1 MSGYTPVFDSVFQ
14 GTLCGRWPDTGVW
27 LCLLALADKHGN
39 IDSTIPYISA
49 VTGIPTQILAECIER
64 FMAPDPL
71 SRTQTDDGRRLVPID
86 PDRNW
91 GWVVV
96 NHGKYREKARK
107 QMQQIAATESGRDA
121 ERKRIERE
129 KRKKSSD
136 VQSCPAMSGADRL
149 SDSDTNKD
157 KEAAAAPPVDGLDL
171 EAWNRWESYRREI
184 RKPIKPASVL
194 AAQRKLA
201 GFGTSQHA
209 TVENSIAEG
218 YTGLFPPKDVQKPK
232 QRGVVV

>member
-1 MSGYTPVFDSVFQ
+1 MSGYTPLFSSLTT
-14 GTLCGRWPDTGVW
+14 GTLCGRWPDIGLWPIV
-27 LCLLALADKHGN
+27 LSLSDKNG
-39 IDSTIPYISA
+39 IVDVTPAYIA
-49 VTGIPTQILAECIER
+49 GVTGLPVQEVVACMKR
-64 FMAPDPL
+64 FCEPDQY
-71 SRTQTDDGRRLVPID
+71 SRSATDGGARLVLLD
-86 PDRNW
+86 DHRDW
-91 GWVVV
+91 GWRIV

-107 QMQQIAATESGRDA
+107 AAYDS
-121 ERKRIERE
+121 ERT
-129 KRKKSSD
+129 
-136 VQSCPAMSGADRL
+136 ASGADAARKQRERQQSRDVPRCPDESRAIPL

-218 YTGLFPPKDVQKPK
+218 YTGLFPPKDAQKPK